1 MKAQQKAFAR
11 KLDDLNSTP
20 GSRMVEGATTHKM
33 AAPIHVYTY
42 IHIKMR

>member
-1 MKAQQKAFAR
+1 MKAQQKAFATE
-11 KLDDLNSTP
+11 LDDLNSIP
-20 GSRMVEGATTHKM
+20 ASHMVEGATTHKM